1 MISQPSSATLEKGA
15 ELNSLTLSSVSSDQD
30 PAQERR
36 EQTSYSDW
44 DHQPAGFP
52 RIFRKDE
59 FNIRSKVGAD
69 FICLTIFN
77 RSDNFVLDYK
87 GYCTHSDKS
96 DNSWYV
102 NKIASF
108 NIVHCTFTL
117 HISLIGVVIVLVIID
132 LKDQNK

>member
-36 EQTSYSDW
+36 EQQTSSSDW

-69 FICLTIFN
+69 FICPTIP
-77 RSDNFVLDYK
+77 
-87 GYCTHSDKS
+87 GQ
-96 DNSWYV
+96 
-102 NKIASF
+102 
-108 NIVHCTFTL
+108 
-117 HISLIGVVIVLVIID
+117 II
-132 LKDQNK
+132 LL